1 MDQTNSK
8 NISLTINKEDFK
20 NINVEFRQNLA
31 DFLREQGFNG
41 THLGCEQGACGA
53 CNVLLDGKSIR
64 SCLTLAVQ
72 ASGKEVTTVE
82 GLNSLEM
89 KTVKDCFIK
98 NNAMQCGFCS
108 SGMLMTTYEII
119 KLNKKLSRAEIR
131 EMISG
136 NYCRCTGYQAIVDAI
151 EDSVNKLNLGSK
163 NG

>member
-1 MDQTNSK
+1 MNQTNSK
-8 NISLTINKEDFK
+8 IISLTINKEHFN
-20 NINVEFRQNLA
+20 NINVENRQNLG
-31 DFLREQGFNG
+31 DFLREQGFKG

-53 CNVLLDGKSIR
+53 CNILLDGKSVR

-72 ASGKEVTTVE
+72 ANDREVTTVE
-82 GLNSLEM
+82 GLNSSEM
-89 KTVKDCFIK
+89 ETVKDCFIK

-119 KLNKKLSRAEIR
+119 KLNKKLTRSEIR

-151 EDSVNKLNLGSK
+151 EDSINKLNSSA
-163 NG
+163 

>member
-1 MDQTNSK
+1 MNQTNSK
-8 NISLTINKEDFK
+8 IISLTINKEHFN
-20 NINVEFRQNLA
+20 NINVENRQNLG
-31 DFLREQGFNG
+31 DFLREQGFKG

-53 CNVLLDGKSIR
+53 CNILLDGKSVR

-72 ASGKEVTTVE
+72 ANDREVTTVE
-82 GLNSLEM
+82 GLNSSEM
-89 KTVKDCFIK
+89 ETVKDCFIK

-119 KLNKKLSRAEIR
+119 KLNKKLTRSEIR

-151 EDSVNKLNLGSK
+151 EDSINKLNSST
-163 NG
+163 

>member
-1 MDQTNSK
+1 MNQINSK
-8 NISLTINKEDFK
+8 IISLTINKEHFN
-20 NINVEFRQNLA
+20 NINVENRQNLG
-31 DFLREQGFNG
+31 DFLREQGFKG

-53 CNVLLDGKSIR
+53 CNILLDGKSVR

-72 ASGKEVTTVE
+72 ANDKEVTTVE
-82 GLNSLEM
+82 GLNSSEM
-89 KTVKDCFIK
+89 ETVKDCFIK

-119 KLNKKLSRAEIR
+119 KLNKKITRSEIR

-151 EDSVNKLNLGSK
+151 EDSINKLNAGA
-163 NG
+163 

>member
-1 MDQTNSK
+1 MNQTNSK
-8 NISLTINKEDFK
+8 IISLTINKEHFN
-20 NINVEFRQNLA
+20 NINVENRQNLG
-31 DFLREQGFNG
+31 DFLREHGFKG

-53 CNVLLDGKSIR
+53 CNILLDGKSVR

-72 ASGKEVTTVE
+72 ANDKEVTTVE
-82 GLNSLEM
+82 GLNSSEM
-89 KTVKDCFIK
+89 ETVKDCFIK

-119 KLNKKLSRAEIR
+119 KLNKKLTRSEIR

-151 EDSVNKLNLGSK
+151 EDSINKLNSST
-163 NG
+163 

>member
-1 MDQTNSK
+1 MDHTNIK
-8 NISLTINKEDFK
+8 TISLTINKEHFN
-20 NINVEFRQNLA
+20 NINVENRQNLG
-31 DFLREQGFNG
+31 DFLREQGFKG

-53 CNVLLDGKSIR
+53 CNILLDGKSVR

-72 ASGKEVTTVE
+72 ANGKDVTTVE
-82 GLNSLEM
+82 GLNSSEM
-89 KTVKDCFIK
+89 ETVKDCFIK

-119 KLNKKLSRAEIR
+119 KLNKKLSRSEIR

-151 EDSVNKLNLGSK
+151 EDSVNKINSGV
-163 NG
+163 

>member
-1 MDQTNSK
+1 MNQTNSK
-8 NISLTINKEDFK
+8 IISLTINKEHFN
-20 NINVEFRQNLA
+20 NINVENRQNLG
-31 DFLREQGFNG
+31 DFLREQGFKG

-53 CNVLLDGKSIR
+53 CNILLDGKSVR

-72 ASGKEVTTVE
+72 ANDKEVTTVE
-82 GLNSLEM
+82 GLNSSEM
-89 KTVKDCFIK
+89 ETVKDCFIK

-119 KLNKKLSRAEIR
+119 KLNKKLTRSEIR

-151 EDSVNKLNLGSK
+151 EDSINKLTSSA
-163 NG
+163 

>member
-1 MDQTNSK
+1 MNQTNSK
-8 NISLTINKEDFK
+8 IISLTINKEHFN
-20 NINVEFRQNLA
+20 NINVENRQNLG
-31 DFLREQGFNG
+31 DFLRELGFKG

-53 CNVLLDGKSIR
+53 CNILLDGKSVR

-72 ASGKEVTTVE
+72 ANDKEITTVE
-82 GLNSLEM
+82 GLNSSEM

-119 KLNKKLSRAEIR
+119 KLNKKLTRSEIR

-151 EDSVNKLNLGSK
+151 EDSINKLNSST
-163 NG
+163 

>member
-1 MDQTNSK
+1 MDHTNIK
-8 NISLTINKEDFK
+8 TISLTINKEHFN
-20 NINVEFRQNLA
+20 NINVENRQNLG
-31 DFLREQGFNG
+31 DFLREQGFKG

-53 CNVLLDGKSIR
+53 CNILLDGKSVR

-72 ASGKEVTTVE
+72 ANGKDITTVE
-82 GLNSLEM
+82 GLNSSEM
-89 KTVKDCFIK
+89 ETVKDCFIK

-119 KLNKKLSRAEIR
+119 KLNKKLSRSEIR

-151 EDSVNKLNLGSK
+151 EDSVNKINSGV
-163 NG
+163 

>member
-1 MDQTNSK
+1 MNQTNSK
-8 NISLTINKEDFK
+8 NISLRINEENFN
-20 NINVEFRQNLA
+20 NINVEYRKSLG
-31 DFLREQGFNG
+31 DFLREQGFKG

-53 CNVLLDGKSIR
+53 CNVLLDDKSVR

-72 ASGKEVTTVE
+72 ANGKEVTTVE

-119 KLNKKLSRAEIR
+119 KLNKKISRSDWN

-136 NYCRCTGYQAIVDAI
+136 NYCRCTGYNAIVDAI
-151 EDSVNKLNLGSK
+151 EDSISKLKIGA
-163 NG
+163 

>member
-1 MDQTNSK
+1 MNQTNSK
-8 NISLTINKEDFK
+8 IISLTINKEHFN
-20 NINVEFRQNLA
+20 NINVENRQNLG
-31 DFLREQGFNG
+31 DFLREQGFKG

-53 CNVLLDGKSIR
+53 CNILLDGKSVR

-72 ASGKEVTTVE
+72 ANDKEVTTVE
-82 GLNSLEM
+82 GLNSSEM
-89 KTVKDCFIK
+89 ETVKDCFIK

-119 KLNKKLSRAEIR
+119 KLNKKLTRSEIR

-151 EDSVNKLNLGSK
+151 EDSINKLNSST
-163 NG
+163 

>member
-1 MDQTNSK
+1 MTENAVK
-8 NISLTINKEDFK
+8 NITLSINNEKYE
-20 NINVEFRQNLA
+20 NIVVETRQNLA
-31 DFLREQGFNG
+31 DFLREQGLKG

-72 ASGKEVTTVE
+72 ANQKEITTIE
-82 GLNSLEM
+82 GLNSSQMEIV
-89 KTVKDCFIK
+89 KTSFIE

-119 KLNKKLSRAEIR
+119 KQNKKLNRSQIR

-136 NYCRCTGYQAIVDAI
+136 NYCRCTGYNAIVDAI
-151 EDSVNKLNLGSK
+151 EDSIQKLDIGD
-163 NG
+163 

>member
-1 MDQTNSK
+1 MNKSNSK
-8 NISLTINKEDFK
+8 NISLRINEEDFN
-20 NINVEFRQNLA
+20 NINVEYRKSLG
-31 DFLREQGFNG
+31 DFLREQGFKG

-53 CNVLLDGKSIR
+53 CNVLLDGKSVR

-72 ASGKEVTTVE
+72 ANGKEVTTVE

-119 KLNKKLSRAEIR
+119 KLNKKITRSEIR

-151 EDSVNKLNLGSK
+151 EDSINKLNSGA
-163 NG
+163 

>member
-1 MDQTNSK
+1 MMDHTNLK
-8 NISLTINKEDFK
+8 TISLTINKEHFN
-20 NINVEFRQNLA
+20 NINVENRQNLG
-31 DFLREQGFNG
+31 DFLREQGFKG

-53 CNVLLDGKSIR
+53 CNILLDGKSVR

-72 ASGKEVTTVE
+72 ANGKDVTTVE
-82 GLNSLEM
+82 GLNSSEM
-89 KTVKDCFIK
+89 ETVKDCFIK

-119 KLNKKLSRAEIR
+119 KLNKKLSRSEIR

-151 EDSVNKLNLGSK
+151 EDSVNKINSGV
-163 NG
+163 

>member
-1 MDQTNSK
+1 MNHTNIK
-8 NISLTINKEDFK
+8 TISLTINKEHFN
-20 NINVEFRQNLA
+20 NINVESRQNLG
-31 DFLREQGFNG
+31 DFLREQGFKG

-53 CNVLLDGKSIR
+53 CNILLDGKSVR

-72 ASGKEVTTVE
+72 ANGKDVTTVE
-82 GLNSLEM
+82 GLNSSEM
-89 KTVKDCFIK
+89 ETVKDCFIK

-119 KLNKKLSRAEIR
+119 KLNKKLSRSEIR

-151 EDSVNKLNLGSK
+151 EDSVNKINSVV
-163 NG
+163 

>member
-1 MDQTNSK
+1 MMPESTT
-8 NISLTINKEDFK
+8 NISLSINNEDFHD
-20 NINVEFRQNLA
+20 INVEIRQHLG
-31 DFLREQGFNG
+31 DFLRDQGFKG

-53 CNVLLDGKSIR
+53 CNVLLDDKTVR

-72 ASGKEVTTVE
+72 ANGKKVTTVE
-82 GLNSLEM
+82 GLDSSDMEI
-89 KTVKDCFIK
+89 VKDSFIK

-119 KLNKKLSRAEIR
+119 KSNKPLTRSEIR

-151 EDSVNKLNLGSK
+151 EDSINKLKLGS
-163 NG
+163 

>member
-1 MDQTNSK
+1 MDHTNIK
-8 NISLTINKEDFK
+8 TISLTINKEHFY
-20 NINVEFRQNLA
+20 NINVENRQNLG
-31 DFLREQGFNG
+31 DFLREQGFKG

-53 CNVLLDGKSIR
+53 CNILLDGKSVR

-72 ASGKEVTTVE
+72 ANGKDITTVE
-82 GLNSLEM
+82 GLNSSEM
-89 KTVKDCFIK
+89 ETVKDCFIK

-119 KLNKKLSRAEIR
+119 KLNKKLSRSEIR

-151 EDSVNKLNLGSK
+151 EDSVNKINSGV
-163 NG
+163 

>member
-1 MDQTNSK
+1 MNQTNSK
-8 NISLTINKEDFK
+8 IISLTINKEHFN
-20 NINVEFRQNLA
+20 NINVENRQNLG
-31 DFLREQGFNG
+31 DFLREQGFKG

-53 CNVLLDGKSIR
+53 CNILLDGKSVR

-72 ASGKEVTTVE
+72 ANDREVTTVE
-82 GLNSLEM
+82 GLNSSEM
-89 KTVKDCFIK
+89 ETVKDCFIK

-119 KLNKKLSRAEIR
+119 KLNKKLTRSEIR

-151 EDSVNKLNLGSK
+151 EDSINKLTSSA
-163 NG
+163 

>member
-1 MDQTNSK
+1 MNHANSK
-8 NISLTINKEDFK
+8 TISLTINKEHFN
-20 NINVEFRQNLA
+20 NINVENRQNLG
-31 DFLREQGFNG
+31 DFLREQGFKG

-53 CNVLLDGKSIR
+53 CNILLDGKSVR

-72 ASGKEVTTVE
+72 ANGKDITTVE
-82 GLNSLEM
+82 GLNSSEM
-89 KTVKDCFIK
+89 ETVKDCFIK

-119 KLNKKLSRAEIR
+119 KLNKKLSRSEIR

-151 EDSVNKLNLGSK
+151 EDSVNKINSGV
-163 NG
+163 

>member
-1 MDQTNSK
+1 MNQTNSK
-8 NISLTINKEDFK
+8 IISLTINKEHFN
-20 NINVEFRQNLA
+20 NINVENRQNLG
-31 DFLREQGFNG
+31 DFLREQGFKG

-53 CNVLLDGKSIR
+53 CNILLDGKSVR

-72 ASGKEVTTVE
+72 ANDKEVTTVE
-82 GLNSLEM
+82 GLNSSEM
-89 KTVKDCFIK
+89 ETVKDCFIK

-119 KLNKKLSRAEIR
+119 KLNKKLTRSEIR

-151 EDSVNKLNLGSK
+151 EDSINKLNSSA
-163 NG
+163 

>member
-1 MDQTNSK
+1 MNQTNSK
-8 NISLTINKEDFK
+8 IISLTINKEHFN
-20 NINVEFRQNLA
+20 NINVENRQNLV
-31 DFLREQGFNG
+31 DFLREQGFKG

-53 CNVLLDGKSIR
+53 CNILLDGKSVR

-72 ASGKEVTTVE
+72 ANDKEVTTVE
-82 GLNSLEM
+82 GLNSSEM
-89 KTVKDCFIK
+89 ETVKDCFIK

-119 KLNKKLSRAEIR
+119 KLNKKLTRSEIR

-151 EDSVNKLNLGSK
+151 EDSINKLNSSA
-163 NG
+163 

>member
-1 MDQTNSK
+1 MNQINSK
-8 NISLTINKEDFK
+8 IISLTINKEHFN
-20 NINVEFRQNLA
+20 NINVENRQNLG
-31 DFLREQGFNG
+31 DFLREQGFKG

-53 CNVLLDGKSIR
+53 CNILLDGKSVR

-72 ASGKEVTTVE
+72 ANDKEVTTVE
-82 GLNSLEM
+82 GLNSSEM
-89 KTVKDCFIK
+89 ETVKDCFIK

-119 KLNKKLSRAEIR
+119 KLNKKLTRSEIR

-151 EDSVNKLNLGSK
+151 EDSINKLNSSA
-163 NG
+163 